1 MLNNFINIR
10 KTEFDSVT
18 LWTDSNN
25 DVPNDYNLCLT
36 FELME

>member
-1 MLNNFINIR
+1 MFNNFINIR
-10 KTEFDSVT
+10 ITEFDGIT

-25 DVPNDYNLCLT
+25 DTPNDYILCLS